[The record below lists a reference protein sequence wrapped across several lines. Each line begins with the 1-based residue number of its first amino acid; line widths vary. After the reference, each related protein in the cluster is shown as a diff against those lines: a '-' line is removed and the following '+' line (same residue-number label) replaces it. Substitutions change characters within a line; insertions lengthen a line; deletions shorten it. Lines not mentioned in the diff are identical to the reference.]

1 MRQVEVERTGTS
13 HHAAAAGA
21 AAART
26 RVAAAVDAPHS
37 SPAAAV
43 LALQQTA
50 GNRATT
56 RFLSRQPHTVH
67 KPLADIVRLRTLAE
81 HAKDRRDLLASYI
94 KAARDD
100 LKRYR
105 DRFREVDKRYTA
117 AYEMYKGTLKT
128 MNASADTE
136 QFIVNQVFSLLNNL
150 TVGTLGNALQEAK
163 LVGAATNL
171 YGGAAVN
178 TAIGNLAPQIPKAE
192 VSEELNPALHRAEGL
207 QMLDDLNA
215 IVLSIAADG
224 MMPVTE
230 PMELAQKLIAEVR
243 VDTARGKREL
253 SDEQFKQE
261 LARLEGYE
269 SRGVDFIVAALRGHQ
284 QLDKLRALFNRSPFP
299 SQRQCEQDIW
309 ITWMSHQD
317 PGWGFNRWTSVLGR
331 PELHNRLI
339 AVGLATRDIGL
350 TPPVDKSENGGRL
363 GVATN
368 GMTDRV
374 VHGQIMSKDPAHWL
388 RDASLNELKYVA
400 QYWSSVFLASEPP
413 PYANEER

>member
-1 MRQVEVERTGTS
+1 M
-13 HHAAAAGA
+13 
-21 AAART
+21 
-26 RVAAAVDAPHS
+26 AAAVGAPHG

-105 DRFREVDKRYTA
+105 ERFREVDKRYTA

-171 YGGAAVN
+171 YGARRSTRRSA
-178 TAIGNLAPQIPKAE
+178 TW
-192 VSEELNPALHRAEGL
+192 LHRSPRQRSRRSSTRRCTG
-207 QMLDDLNA
+207 
-215 IVLSIAADG
+215 
-224 MMPVTE
+224 
-230 PMELAQKLIAEVR
+230 R
-243 VDTARGKREL
+243 RGCRC
-253 SDEQFKQE
+253 STT
-261 LARLEGYE
+261 
-269 SRGVDFIVAALRGHQ
+269 S
-284 QLDKLRALFNRSPFP
+284 
-299 SQRQCEQDIW
+299 
-309 ITWMSHQD
+309 T
-317 PGWGFNRWTSVLGR
+317 RWC
-331 PELHNRLI
+331 
-339 AVGLATRDIGL
+339 
-350 TPPVDKSENGGRL
+350 
-363 GVATN
+363 
-368 GMTDRV
+368 
-374 VHGQIMSKDPAHWL
+374 
-388 RDASLNELKYVA
+388 
-400 QYWSSVFLASEPP
+400 
-413 PYANEER
+413 